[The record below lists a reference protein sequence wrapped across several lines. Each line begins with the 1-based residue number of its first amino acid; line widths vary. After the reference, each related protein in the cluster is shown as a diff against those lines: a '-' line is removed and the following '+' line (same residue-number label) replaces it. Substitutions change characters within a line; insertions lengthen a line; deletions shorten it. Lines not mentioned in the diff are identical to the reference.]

1 MRGRGFGPEKC
12 WFQQLCEQVRR
23 TRGGTVT
30 IRPRDFRFTGHT
42 AKKFIEFFVRLG
54 CVKRGRY
61 FAKLICPAEVLRKV
75 CEYYIELYRYI
86 F

>member
-1 MRGRGFGPEKC
+1 MKGRGFDTKSC
-12 WFQQLCEQVRR
+12 WFQQLCEQIRR
-23 TRGGTVT
+23 TRGGIVT

-42 AKKFIEFFVRLG
+42 AKKFIAFFVGLG
-54 CVKRGRY
+54 CIKRGRY
-61 FAKLICPAEVLRKV
+61 LSKLICPAEVLKKV